1 MPFTP
6 SHAVVALA
14 VVRTPLVPAA
24 VAVGA
29 MAPDLPLFV
38 RGIGISY
45 AQTHAYPWLT
55 VVIAGVLLLAWWLL
69 LRPAVR
75 ELAPGW
81 VAGRLPSEWD
91 AQGSEALR
99 TVQRISGRRRS
110 VALTVALVVVSL
122 AIGVLSH
129 IAWDAF
135 THEGRWGVEL
145 MPALAERWGPLHG
158 YRWFQYASSMLGL
171 LGLAVAGAVW
181 LRGRARGPLRRVLP
195 GLVRVVWSAS
205 LPVALVVAT
214 VSGLVVY
221 GPLTSE
227 WTAQHLAYR
236 VLPPACAIW
245 GVATLVLCI
254 VAQVARR
261 RAPSPTPSFR

>member
-55 VVIAGVLLLAWWLL
+55 VVIAGVLLLAWWLV
-69 LRPAVR
+69 LRPSVR
-75 ELAPGW
+75 ELTPGW

-91 AQGSEALR
+91 AQGGEALR
-99 TVQRISGRRRS
+99 TVRRISGRRRS

-145 MPALAERWGPLHG
+145 IPALAERWGPLHG
-158 YRWFQYASSMLGL
+158 YRWFQYASSVLGL

-181 LRGRARGPLRRVLP
+181 LRGRARGPVRRVLRAP
-195 GLVRVVWSAS
+195 VRVVWWAS
-205 LPVALVVAT
+205 LPVVLVGAT
-214 VSGLVVY
+214 VIGLIAY
-221 GPLTSE
+221 GPLTPE

-245 GVATLVLCI
+245 GVATLVLC
-254 VAQVARR
+254 VVVQVARR
-261 RAPSPTPSFR
+261 RAPSPTPSFS

>member
-55 VVIAGVLLLAWWLL
+55 VAIAGVLLLAWWLL

-81 VAGRLPSEWD
+81 VAGRLPSAWD
-91 AQGSEALR
+91 ATGGDALR

-122 AIGVLSH
+122 VIGVLSH

-145 MPALAERWGPLHG
+145 IPALAERWGPLHG
-158 YRWFQYASSMLGL
+158 YRWFQYASSTLGL

-181 LRGRARGPLRRVLP
+181 LRGRARGPVRRVLP
-195 GLVRVVWSAS
+195 GLVRVVWWAS
-205 LPVALVVAT
+205 LPFALVVAT
-214 VSGLVVY
+214 VFGLVAY
-221 GPLTSE
+221 GPLTAE

-236 VLPPACAIW
+236 VLPPACALW
-245 GVATLVLCI
+245 GVATLVLCVI
-254 VAQVARR
+254 VQVARR
-261 RAPSPTPSFR
+261 RATR

>member
-14 VVRTPLVPAA
+14 VVRTALVPAA

-29 MAPDLPLFV
+29 MAPDLPLFA
-38 RGIGISY
+38 RGIGITY

-55 VVIAGVLLLAWWLL
+55 VVIAAALLLVWWLV

-81 VAGRLPSEWD
+81 LAGRLPTQWD
-91 AQGSEALR
+91 AGGVDALR
-99 TVQRISGRRRS
+99 TVRGGDGRARA
-110 VALTVALVVVSL
+110 ALVTVALVVVSL
-122 AIGVLSH
+122 ALGVLSH

-145 MPALAERWGPLHG
+145 IPALAERWGPLHG
-158 YRWFQYASSMLGL
+158 YRWFQYSSSVLGL
-171 LGLAVAGAVW
+171 AGLAVAAAVW
-181 LRGRARGPLRRVLP
+181 LRTRRHGSVRRVLP
-195 GLVRVVWSAS
+195 GIVRVIWWAS
-205 LPVALVVAT
+205 LPVVLVVAIA
-214 VSGLVVY
+214 VGFMQY
-221 GPLTSE
+221 GPLTAE

-236 VLPPACAIW
+236 VLPPACALW
-245 GVATLVLCI
+245 GAATLVLC
-254 VAQVARR
+254 VVVQFARR
-261 RAPSPTPSFR
+261 RSAPTLIR

>member
-69 LRPAVR
+69 LRPAAR

-81 VAGRLPSEWD
+81 MASRLPSAWD
-91 AQGSEALR
+91 AQGGEALR
-99 TVQRISGRRRS
+99 TVRRGT
-110 VALTVALVVVSL
+110 ALMTVAIVVASL

-145 MPALAERWGPLHG
+145 IPALAERWGPLHG
-158 YRWFQYASSMLGL
+158 YRWFQYASSVLGL

-181 LRGRARGPLRRVLP
+181 LRGRARGAVRRVLP
-195 GLVRVVWSAS
+195 GIVRVTWWAS
-205 LPVALVVAT
+205 LPVALVIAT
-214 VSGLVVY
+214 VVGFAAY

-245 GVATLVLCI
+245 GAGTVVLC
-254 VAQVARR
+254 VVVQVVRR
-261 RAPSPTPSFR
+261 RVSR

>member
-29 MAPDLPLFV
+29 MAPDLPLFA

-75 ELAPGW
+75 ELGPDW
-81 VAGRLPSEWD
+81 LSGRLPSAWD
-91 AQGSEALR
+91 AAGGDALR
-99 TVQRISGRRRS
+99 TVRPGSGRGRS
-110 VALTVALVVVSL
+110 ITVTVLLVVVSL
-122 AIGVLSH
+122 ALGVLSH

-145 MPALAERWGPLHG
+145 LPALAERWGPFHG
-158 YRWFQYASSMLGL
+158 YRWLQYASSALGL

-181 LRGRARGPLRRVLP
+181 LRKRSSAPVRRVLP
-195 GLVRVVWSAS
+195 GAVRVVWWVS
-205 LPVALVVAT
+205 LPVTLVAAWLI
-214 VSGLVVY
+214 GLAAY
-221 GPLTSE
+221 GPLTAE

-245 GVATLVLCI
+245 GLVTLVLC
-254 VAQVARR
+254 VVVQVARR
-261 RAPSPTPSFR
+261 RVVR

>member
-29 MAPDLPLFV
+29 MAPDLPLFA

-75 ELAPGW
+75 ELAPDW
-81 VAGRLPSEWD
+81 LAGRLPSTWD
-91 AQGSEALR
+91 ATGGDALR
-99 TVQRISGRRRS
+99 TVVPGTGRGRS
-110 VALTVALVVVSL
+110 VAVTVLLVVVSL
-122 AIGVLSH
+122 AFGVLSH

-145 MPALAERWGPLHG
+145 VPALAERWGPFHG
-158 YRWFQYASSMLGL
+158 YRWFQYASSGLGL
-171 LGLAVAGAVW
+171 LGLAVAGAFW
-181 LRGRARGPLRRVLP
+181 LRKRPSAPVRRVLP
-195 GLVRVVWSAS
+195 GAVRVVWWVS
-205 LPVALVVAT
+205 LPVALVAAWLI
-214 VSGLVVY
+214 GLAAY
-221 GPLTSE
+221 GPLTAE

-236 VLPPACAIW
+236 VLPPACAVW

-254 VAQVARR
+254 VVQVARR
-261 RAPSPTPSFR
+261 RVVR

>member
-55 VVIAGVLLLAWWLL
+55 VAIASVLLLAWWLL

-75 ELAPGW
+75 ELAPAW
-81 VAGRLPSEWD
+81 LAGRLPSGWD
-91 AQGSEALR
+91 AMGADALR
-99 TVQRISGRRRS
+99 TVRPATGRRS
-110 VALTVALVVVSL
+110 AALTAALVVVSL
-122 AIGVLSH
+122 ALGVLSH

-145 MPALAERWGPLHG
+145 ILALAERWGPLHG
-158 YRWFQYASSMLGL
+158 FRWFQYASSLLGL
-171 LGLAVAGAVW
+171 FGLAVAGAFW
-181 LRGRARGPLRRVLP
+181 LRRREGGPVRRVLP
-195 GLVRVVWSAS
+195 GVVRVVWWAS
-205 LPVALVVAT
+205 LPFTLVVAWL
-214 VSGLVVY
+214 VGLAAY
-221 GPLTSE
+221 GPLTAE

-236 VLPPACAIW
+236 VLPPACTLW
-245 GVATLVLCI
+245 GLATLVQC
-254 VAQVARR
+254 VVVQVARR
-261 RAPSPTPSFR
+261 RSVR

>member
-29 MAPDLPLFV
+29 MAPDLPLFA

-55 VVIAGVLLLAWWLL
+55 VAIAGVLLLAWWLL

-75 ELAPGW
+75 ELAPDW
-81 VAGRLPSEWD
+81 LAGRLPSTWD
-91 AQGSEALR
+91 ATGGGALR
-99 TVQRISGRRRS
+99 TVRPGSGRGRS
-110 VALTVALVVVSL
+110 AAVTVLLVVVSL
-122 AIGVLSH
+122 VLGVLSH

-145 MPALAERWGPLHG
+145 VPALAERWGPFHG
-158 YRWFQYASSMLGL
+158 YRWFQYASSGLGL
-171 LGLAVAGAVW
+171 LGLAVAGAFW
-181 LRGRARGPLRRVLP
+181 LRKRSSVPVRRVLP
-195 GLVRVVWSAS
+195 GAVRVVWWVS
-205 LPVALVVAT
+205 LPVALVVAWLI
-214 VSGLVVY
+214 GLAAY
-221 GPLTSE
+221 GPLTVE
-227 WTAQHLAYR
+227 WTAQHVAYR

-245 GVATLVLCI
+245 GVVTLALC
-254 VAQVARR
+254 VVVQVARR
-261 RAPSPTPSFR
+261 RAVR

>member
-55 VVIAGVLLLAWWLL
+55 VVIAGVLLLAWWLV
-69 LRPAVR
+69 LRPSVR
-75 ELAPGW
+75 ELTPGW

-91 AQGSEALR
+91 AQGGEALR
-99 TVQRISGRRRS
+99 TVRRISGRRRS

-145 MPALAERWGPLHG
+145 IPALAERWGPLHG
-158 YRWFQYASSMLGL
+158 YRWFQYASSVLGL

-181 LRGRARGPLRRVLP
+181 LRGRARGPVRRVLP
-195 GLVRVVWSAS
+195 APVRVVWWAS
-205 LPVALVVAT
+205 LPVVLVVAT
-214 VSGLVVY
+214 VIGLIAY
-221 GPLTSE
+221 GPLTPE

-245 GVATLVLCI
+245 GVATLVLC
-254 VAQVARR
+254 VVVQVARR
-261 RAPSPTPSFR
+261 RAPSPTPSFS